1 MKWLKYV
8 MRILFACSVICMVV
22 YLFIQIKN
30 EDLREPVLS
39 CNPTEIKASIH
50 DSQKDLLKGVTAMDP
65 EEGDLTD
72 SVFLEGIKKNPEGDQ
87 QEFTATYVSIDKA
100 GNIGKTSRKLE
111 YTDYNSPHFNI
122 DSPLRFSKSTA
133 IDLMSIVHA
142 NDCIDGDISAF
153 VKVTGDDIF
162 KEDIESGIYKC
173 SLEVENSLGDTAVL
187 PVSVEIYED
196 SYEKTAFEPQI
207 YLKQYILYM
216 KKGEQLNPADFVAY
230 VKDGSVKQIER
241 GSVSEGENTESQLL
255 EKAGEWISI
264 ADISYKSNVDS
275 AKKGNYSVIYNYTSK
290 ETGYSGNAELIVVVE

>member
-8 MRILFACSVICMVV
+8 VRILFVCSVICMAV
-22 YLFIQIKN
+22 YLFMQIQN

-39 CNPTEIKASIH
+39 CNPAEIKASIH
-50 DSQKDLLKGVTAMDP
+50 DNQKVLSEGVTAMDP
-65 EEGDLTD
+65 EEGDLTN
-72 SVFLEGIKKNPEGDQ
+72 SVFLEGIKKNLEGDE
-87 QEFTATYVSIDKA
+87 QEFTATYVSIDRA
-100 GNIGKTSRKLE
+100 GNIGKASRKLE
-111 YTDYNSPHFNI
+111 YTDYHSPHFNI
-122 DSPLRFSKSTA
+122 DSPLKFSKSTA
-133 IDLMSIVHA
+133 IDLMSVVHV

-162 KEDIESGIYKC
+162 KEDIETGIYKC
-173 SLEVENSLGDTAVL
+173 SLEVENSLGDTAIL

-196 SYEKTAFEPQI
+196 SYEKTAFEPLI

-216 KKGEQLNPADFVAY
+216 KKGEQFNPEDFVAY

-241 GSVSEGENTESQLL
+241 GTVPEGENTESQII

-290 ETGYSGNAELIVVVE
+290 ETGYSGNTELIVVVE